1 MRKMLTIALP
11 KGRILTEAN
20 QLFKRVGLI
29 EEEIIEG
36 RKLVIE
42 RPEENLGIILAKPQ
56 DVPTYVK
63 YGVTD
68 LGIVGKD
75 ILMEA
80 NESIYELMDLKIGSC
95 RLSLCG
101 LEGRELPRGEM
112 LRIATKYPDITA
124 KYFLQKGQQVEII
137 KLNGSVELAP
147 LLGLS
152 DFIIDIVSTGKTLK
166 ENGLLELE
174 VIFDNITSRLIA
186 NESSYHIKTKVIDAF
201 VNKLEEG
208 VK

>member
-1 MRKMLTIALP
+1 MLTIALP
-11 KGRILTEAN
+11 KGRILEEAS
-20 QLFKRVGLI
+20 QLFKRAGLI

-75 ILMEA
+75 VLMEA
-80 NESIYELMDLKIGSC
+80 NQSIYELMDLRIGGC

-101 LEGRELPRGEM
+101 LEGRKLPRGEM
-112 LRIATKYPDITA
+112 LRIATKYPEITA

-166 ENGLLELE
+166 ENGLSELE
-174 VIFDNITSRLIA
+174 VIFDNISGRLIA
-186 NESSYHIKTKVIDAF
+186 NESSYNIKTKLIDAF

-208 VK
+208 VN